1 MHVRSIALSL
11 LASLAIAAPASAVP
25 VYVSAHTEAGPAGA
39 DLSVV
44 AFSYDVK
51 KVFPSV
57 AARFEQWRP
66 TPPASVAQASKLLPT
81 VPSWS
86 VFHLVHAVQLQDFRE
101 AFVKAHASDK
111 ELVKLLL
118 PRFDNVFRKYGE
130 RQPDQS
136 PSDVLANEDSRQI
149 WCQNVT
155 HDLNA
160 IISAYNAGVGGG
172 DAANAQYRELYA
184 RWLGKRNEALR
195 IAIGK
200 AGGNAALGF
209 VEATTNEA
217 GLAVFD
223 VPPGR
228 WYFSCQLDALA
239 WYKPVIVPA
248 GGGRVMLRPEEATH
262 EILNLSEW
270 IGS

>member
-1 MHVRSIALSL
+1 MRCRSIALSL
-11 LASLAIAAPASAVP
+11 LASVLIAGPAAAVP
-25 VYVSAHTEAGPAGA
+25 VYVTARLDNGPVGA
-39 DLSVV
+39 DLPVV

-51 KVFPSV
+51 KLFPAVQS
-57 AARFEQWRP
+57 RFDQWRP
-66 TPPASVAQASKLLPT
+66 VPPASVAQANKLIPP
-81 VPSWS
+81 VPSWNS
-86 VFHLVHAVQLQDFRE
+86 FHLVHAVQLQDFRE
-101 AFVKAHASDK
+101 AFVKAHSSDR

-136 PSDVLANEDSRQI
+136 PSDVLASEDSRQI
-149 WCQNVT
+149 WCGNVT

-195 IAIGK
+195 LAIGK
-200 AGGNAALGF
+200 AGGNANLGY
-209 VEATTNEA
+209 VEANTNEA

-228 WYFSCQLDALA
+228 WYFACQLEATA

-248 GGGRVMLRPEEATH
+248 GGGRVLLRPEEATH
-262 EILNLSEW
+262 EIMNLAEW